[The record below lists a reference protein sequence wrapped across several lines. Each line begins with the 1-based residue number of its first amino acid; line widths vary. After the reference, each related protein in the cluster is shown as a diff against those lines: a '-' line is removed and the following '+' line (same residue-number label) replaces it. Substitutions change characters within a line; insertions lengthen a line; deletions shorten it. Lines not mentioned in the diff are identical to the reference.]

1 MFLAF
6 VFWIG
11 CKWIKK
17 GGLCAR
23 GWENREPFFIDL
35 LWGKQ
40 VLKTHKIPLVRWG
53 ALDWVGETTSA
64 KRSYS
69 IINQLIY
76 TKNKK
81 LCLGYFL
88 RFVVFCSFINKIIN
102 TTKFYRIKVKYQF
115 ICITPMF
122 SGYH

>member
-40 VLKTHKIPLVRWG
+40 VLKTHKIPQERWG
-53 ALDWVGETTSA
+53 ALDWVGANNSA
-64 KRSYS
+64 KRSDFFLFEIS
-69 IINQLIY
+69 EMEQ
-76 TKNKK
+76 TKN
-81 LCLGYFL
+81 
-88 RFVVFCSFINKIIN
+88 
-102 TTKFYRIKVKYQF
+102 
-115 ICITPMF
+115 
-122 SGYH
+122 

>member
-53 ALDWVGETTSA
+53 ALDWVGETNSA
-64 KRSYS
+64 IAYRFLYEISEMK
-69 IINQLIY
+69 Q
-76 TKNKK
+76 TKN
-81 LCLGYFL
+81 
-88 RFVVFCSFINKIIN
+88 
-102 TTKFYRIKVKYQF
+102 
-115 ICITPMF
+115 
-122 SGYH
+122 

>member
-40 VLKTHKIPLVRWG
+40 VLKVHEKPLVRWG

-64 KRSYS
+64 KRSDFFLFEIS
-69 IINQLIY
+69 EMEQ
-76 TKNKK
+76 TKN
-81 LCLGYFL
+81 
-88 RFVVFCSFINKIIN
+88 
-102 TTKFYRIKVKYQF
+102 
-115 ICITPMF
+115 
-122 SGYH
+122 

>member
-1 MFLAF
+1 VFLAF

-40 VLKTHKIPLVRWG
+40 VLKTHKIPIVRWG
-53 ALDWVGETTSA
+53 AMDWVGANNSA
-64 KRSYS
+64 KRSYLKKTTRKPFAYYLAPMGVIPCLTDS
-69 IINQLIY
+69 GNME
-76 TKNKK
+76 TKKAQAI
-81 LCLGYFL
+81 
-88 RFVVFCSFINKIIN
+88 RFFKS
-102 TTKFYRIKVKYQF
+102 
-115 ICITPMF
+115 CI
-122 SGYH
+122 

>member
-76 TKNKK
+76 IKNKK

-88 RFVVFCSFINKIIN
+88 RFIVFCSFINKIIN
-102 TTKFYRIKVKYQF
+102 TTKFYCIKVKYQIVYF
-115 ICITPMF
+115 MPMF
-122 SGYH
+122 SG

>member
-6 VFWIG
+6 VLWIG

-35 LWGKQ
+35 LRGKQ

-64 KRSYS
+64 KRSYF
-69 IINQLIY
+69 
-76 TKNKK
+76 KK
-81 LCLGYFL
+81 D
-88 RFVVFCSFINKIIN
+88 NMN
-102 TTKFYRIKVKYQF
+102 AYRLLSSPDRSD
-115 ICITPMF
+115 TL
-122 SGYH
+122 

>member
-53 ALDWVGETTSA
+53 ALDWVGENTSA
-64 KRSYS
+64 IAYRF
-69 IINQLIY
+69 
-76 TKNKK
+76 
-81 LCLGYFL
+81 FL
-88 RFVVFCSFINKIIN
+88 YEISEMKQTNN
-102 TTKFYRIKVKYQF
+102 
-115 ICITPMF
+115 
-122 SGYH
+122 

>member
-40 VLKTHKIPLVRWG
+40 VLKTHKITLVQWG

-64 KRSYS
+64 KRSYFFIIYLLL
-69 IINQLIY
+69 IINEMKQPAA
-76 TKNKK
+76 
-81 LCLGYFL
+81 LC
-88 RFVVFCSFINKIIN
+88 
-102 TTKFYRIKVKYQF
+102 
-115 ICITPMF
+115 
-122 SGYH
+122 

>member
-6 VFWIG
+6 VFVPKFRDG

-40 VLKTHKIPLVRWG
+40 VLMAVGKTTCAAG
-53 ALDWVGETTSA
+53 SVG
-64 KRSYS
+64 
-69 IINQLIY
+69 
-76 TKNKK
+76 
-81 LCLGYFL
+81 LGG
-88 RFVVFCSFINKIIN
+88 RKD
-102 TTKFYRIKVKYQF
+102 
-115 ICITPMF
+115 F
-122 SGYH
+122 SGSVPILF

>member
-1 MFLAF
+1 MNYKVYYVIIAWEWFLC
-6 VFWIG
+6 VFSVCFWDG

-40 VLKTHKIPLVRWG
+40 VLKTHKIPLMRWG

-64 KRSYS
+64 KRSY
-69 IINQLIY
+69 L
-76 TKNKK
+76 KK
-81 LCLGYFL
+81 
-88 RFVVFCSFINKIIN
+88 
-102 TTKFYRIKVKYQF
+102 
-115 ICITPMF
+115 ITRKPIVNL
-122 SGYH
+122 

>member
-35 LWGKQ
+35 LCVKQ

-64 KRSYS
+64 KRSYFFIIYLLL
-69 IINQLIY
+69 IINEMKQTAALMLGI
-76 TKNKK
+76 
-81 LCLGYFL
+81 LGYRL
-88 RFVVFCSFINKIIN
+88 
-102 TTKFYRIKVKYQF
+102 
-115 ICITPMF
+115 F
-122 SGYH
+122 SVQA

>member
-1 MFLAF
+1 MFLAL

-40 VLKTHKIPLVRWG
+40 VLKHTKYHRS
-53 ALDWVGETTSA
+53 VGE
-64 KRSYS
+64 RWDGRV
-69 IINQLIY
+69 
-76 TKNKK
+76 K
-81 LCLGYFL
+81 LHQ
-88 RFVVFCSFINKIIN
+88 R
-102 TTKFYRIKVKYQF
+102 
-115 ICITPMF
+115 
-122 SGYH
+122 

>member
-40 VLKTHKIPLVRWG
+40 VLKTHKITQERWG
-53 ALDWVGETTSA
+53 ALDWVGANNLA
-64 KRSYS
+64 KRSYLKQR
-69 IINQLIY
+69 NQESHLLTI
-76 TKNKK
+76 
-81 LCLGYFL
+81 
-88 RFVVFCSFINKIIN
+88 
-102 TTKFYRIKVKYQF
+102 
-115 ICITPMF
+115 
-122 SGYH
+122 

>member
-64 KRSYS
+64 KRSYLKQEYKKAICLS
-69 IINQLIY
+69 SSPDGSDTVFNGQREHGNQECPSLS
-76 TKNKK
+76 
-81 LCLGYFL
+81 LLF
-88 RFVVFCSFINKIIN
+88 
-102 TTKFYRIKVKYQF
+102 
-115 ICITPMF
+115 
-122 SGYH
+122 

>member
-35 LWGKQ
+35 LRVKQ
-40 VLKTHKIPLVRWG
+40 VLLKGGKTTC
-53 ALDWVGETTSA
+53 AVGSVG
-64 KRSYS
+64 
-69 IINQLIY
+69 
-76 TKNKK
+76 
-81 LCLGYFL
+81 LG
-88 RFVVFCSFINKIIN
+88 
-102 TTKFYRIKVKYQF
+102 
-115 ICITPMF
+115 
-122 SGYH
+122 G

>member
-6 VFWIG
+6 VFLIG

-35 LWGKQ
+35 LWVKQ

-53 ALDWVGETTSA
+53 ALDWVGANKLA
-64 KRSYS
+64 KRSYFF
-69 IINQLIY
+69 IIYLVLIISEMKQ
-76 TKNKK
+76 TKN
-81 LCLGYFL
+81 
-88 RFVVFCSFINKIIN
+88 
-102 TTKFYRIKVKYQF
+102 
-115 ICITPMF
+115 
-122 SGYH
+122 